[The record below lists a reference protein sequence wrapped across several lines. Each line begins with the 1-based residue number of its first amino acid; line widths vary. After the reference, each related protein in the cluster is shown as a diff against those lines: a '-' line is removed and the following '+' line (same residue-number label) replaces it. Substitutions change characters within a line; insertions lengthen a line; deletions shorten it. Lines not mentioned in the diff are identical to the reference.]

1 MTEKALEQR
10 FVKWC
15 QSKDIIPIK
24 GPSMIVKGIPDRYIQ
39 LPNGG
44 GTVYV
49 EFKGTSYYGL
59 QPMQEWWKKYLTA
72 ADPHRY
78 FLIENLD
85 ELEAMFAKLE
95 ALIAIGPDLVS
106 YTSALLAER
115 CEK

>member
-15 QSKDIIPIK
+15 RNKDIIPIK

-59 QPMQEWWKKYLTA
+59 QPMQEWWKRYLTA
-72 ADPHRY
+72 ADPLRY
-78 FLIENLD
+78 FLIENLT
-85 ELEAMFAKLE
+85 ELEAMFAHLE
-95 ALIAIGPDLVS
+95 KLIAIGPEVLA
-106 YTSALLAER
+106 YTKKLLE
-115 CEK
+115 EKF